1 MQAKENIFSPNKC
14 QYITKLCFL
23 NNLFLLLYLQV
34 ELCHMPGLAI
44 ILTLDY
50 CRLEH
55 GNYVNHDSVVG
66 DLVAF
71 ISGLLLGSDDK
82 VRNWIGQYF
91 RNCQK
96 VLIYFFIFLKC
107 FLIH

>member
-1 MQAKENIFSPNKC
+1 
-14 QYITKLCFL
+14 
-23 NNLFLLLYLQV
+23 
-34 ELCHMPGLAI
+34 MPGLAI

-50 CRLEH
+50 CRLEQ
-55 GNYVNHDSVVG
+55 GNYVNPDSVVG

-82 VRNWIGQYF
+82 IRNWIGQYF

-96 VLIYFFIFLKC
+96 VVCLACILFRSNLLLVVIFFIIIFIYFL
-107 FLIH
+107 